1 MPNAQLLT
9 ARAFAELCG
18 VKPPALHA
26 AVRGARLRQAA
37 CRVAGKLRI
46 DARHQSAIDYR
57 NGHTQ
62 RRPSQR
68 TGTRAIVHQEHM
80 APPVVNL
87 DPFEAA
93 CNLAAS
99 TGARRAPEQVSD
111 DFPVGAGNAR
121 ASHAQVDELAAE
133 LGSATGMASNVF
145 NLAGMTIGAACAK
158 WGSMAAM
165 SDAVKSLKLFAAMQ
179 AQVQLTEERRGRQV
193 NRELVAGTVFPLV
206 DHAFK
211 RIVTEAPGAMA
222 TRIVALVLAG
232 GRDDLA
238 HAVEDLL
245 RVELGAILT
254 ECRDAATTRVEAL

>member
-18 VKPPALHA
+18 VKPPAIHS
-26 AVRGARLRQAA
+26 AVRGARLRAAA

-68 TGTRAIVHQEHM
+68 SGVRAIVHQEGT

-99 TGARRAPEQVSD
+99 TGARRAPEQARD
-111 DFPVGAGNAR
+111 DFPVGAGEAR
-121 ASHAQVDELAAE
+121 ASHAVVDELAAE
-133 LGSATGMASNVF
+133 LTTAHGGNVF
-145 NLAGMTIGAACAK
+145 NLAGMSIGDACTK
-158 WGSMAAM
+158 WGSLAAM
-165 SDAVKSLKLFAAMQ
+165 SDAVKSLKLYAAMQ

-193 NRELVAGTVFPLV
+193 DRELVAGTVFPLV

-245 RVELGAILT
+245 RNELGSILT
-254 ECRDAATTRVEAL
+254 ECRDAARQRVEAL